1 MDVTASAI
9 TIRIN
14 ALSAARF
21 SDILPP
27 AGCSTKYE
35 QATARLA
42 WIGLASLAGS
52 ANCEED
58 FPSVRR
64 NGLWQLARD
73 LVSWKPMD
81 ECGADSYSSNR
92 D

>member
-1 MDVTASAI
+1 MDVAASAI

-42 WIGLASLAGS
+42 WIGLASLAG
-52 ANCEED
+52 
-58 FPSVRR
+58 VRKR
-64 NGLWQLARD
+64 RGRLP
-73 LVSWKPMD
+73 V
-81 ECGADSYSSNR
+81 GATKWAVAIGQRSR
-92 D
+92 